1 MRSSLFYPIALLFL
15 ATAISRAQDSL
26 SPSPSASPPA
36 ARNVRISFLPPP
48 LEGTISVGIYESAGK
63 LVRVLHREAETAEF
77 EVGADALH
85 TTWDGK
91 NDAGEPLPAGKYSAR
106 GYVVGDL
113 AVEEGEPVSNE
124 TVSQPGKVS
133 VKLIA
138 NPLTPGKRPNIEL
151 SAGVDEDG
159 TFLQTAD
166 GLPLFTVD
174 ETPGIISAFV
184 TQRPDKSLDF
194 FQNDGDTTDRF
205 HVAHV
210 DRMMAF
216 DAGDFELK

>member
-1 MRSSLFYPIALLFL
+1 VSSSRFCCIALLFL
-15 ATAISRAQDSL
+15 GMAASRAQDS
-26 SPSPSASPPA
+26 PATSPSASPAA
-36 ARNVRISFLPPP
+36 ARSVRIGFLPPP
-48 LEGTISVGIYESAGK
+48 LEGTISVGIYDSNGK
-63 LVRVLHREAETAEF
+63 LVRVLHREAEIAEF

-85 TTWDGK
+85 TKWDGK

-113 AVEEGEPVSNE
+113 EIEEGEPVSDN
-124 TVSQPGKVS
+124 VSPPAKVS
-133 VKLIA
+133 IKLIA
-138 NPLTPGKRPNIEL
+138 NPLTPGKRPSLDL

-159 TFLQTAD
+159 TFLQTID

-184 TQRPDKSLDF
+184 TQRGDKSLDF
-194 FQNDGDTTDRF
+194 FQNDGDTTDGF
-205 HVAHV
+205 HLTQV

>member
-1 MRSSLFYPIALLFL
+1 LRFCCIALLFL
-15 ATAISRAQDSL
+15 GTATSRGQESPAI
-26 SPSPSASPPA
+26 SPSPTPSAVRS
-36 ARNVRISFLPPP
+36 VRISFLPPP
-48 LEGTISVGIYESAGK
+48 LEGTISVGIYDSNGK
-63 LVRVLHREAETAEF
+63 LVRVLHREAEIAEF

-85 TTWDGK
+85 TNWDGR

-113 AVEEGEPVSNE
+113 AVEEGEPVSDS
-124 TVSQPGKVS
+124 VSPPAKVS
-133 VKLIA
+133 VKLVV
-138 NPLTPGKRPNIEL
+138 NPLTPGKRPSVDL

-159 TFLQTAD
+159 TFLQTVD

-184 TQRPDKSLDF
+184 TQRSDKSLDF

-205 HVAHV
+205 HLTHV